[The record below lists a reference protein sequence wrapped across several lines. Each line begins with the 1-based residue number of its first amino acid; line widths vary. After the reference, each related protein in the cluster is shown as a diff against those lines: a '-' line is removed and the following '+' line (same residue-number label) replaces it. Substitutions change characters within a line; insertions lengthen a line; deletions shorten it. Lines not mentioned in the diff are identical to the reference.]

1 MEVAQKTGQAMH
13 IAVRDM
19 PMFNLAAYA
28 HHHATIAVRD
38 ERVLVR
44 TEVVRAVLQR
54 NKMTLFECR
63 CASLPRTSFPSGVF
77 PVSTRPRALRAGNFC
92 AGVHAAKLR
101 VLAVGAHSTDLG
113 PRHACR
119 RPALSESIGR
129 AALHAQHMY
138 RRHASAVPFELQM
151 LEMLLD
157 QTVSYLEHK
166 SAQVRARACHNACM
180 CVHQRSP
187 PATGTTCSS
196 AIAVM

>member
-1 MEVAQKTGQAMH
+1 MAVFGSDGSVEVAQKTGQAMH

-92 AGVHAAKLR
+92 AGGARCKVEGAGGRGTQHGSWPPPCMQAA
-101 VLAVGAHSTDLG
+101 
-113 PRHACR
+113 
-119 RPALSESIGR
+119 
-129 AALHAQHMY
+129 
-138 RRHASAVPFELQM
+138 
-151 LEMLLD
+151 
-157 QTVSYLEHK
+157 
-166 SAQVRARACHNACM
+166 
-180 CVHQRSP
+180 RS
-187 PATGTTCSS
+187 
-196 AIAVM
+196 